1 MLWRGAS
8 GLCLGFIQEPPHI
21 VTTRPGATNEGN
33 TEDHGIPTGPSGGWG
48 WGGKEQWKDAPSLP
62 ILSRLITPRHD
73 SFCYFPFHSLSMLF
87 FAFMEK
93 SLIFYAC
100 NLTCSR
106 HNTPLFT
113 SINWDSTCSLEIRDI
128 TPCLWLVDTECTG
141 VVYRAIR
148 RGKILIPSCWRAI
161 RGEHEPLCSPSPA
174 MVTCLFE
181 WKILERNPG
190 EGVLSFFRT
199 CALSFCRKIMQ

>member
-1 MLWRGAS
+1 
-8 GLCLGFIQEPPHI
+8 
-21 VTTRPGATNEGN
+21 
-33 TEDHGIPTGPSGGWG
+33 
-48 WGGKEQWKDAPSLP
+48 
-62 ILSRLITPRHD
+62 
-73 SFCYFPFHSLSMLF
+73 MLF

-113 SINWDSTCSLEIRDI
+113 SINWDSTYSLKIRDI
-128 TPCLWLVDTECTG
+128 NPCLWLVDTECTG
-141 VVYRAIR
+141 LGVVYRAIR
-148 RGKILIPSCWRAI
+148 CGTIRIPSCWRVM
-161 RGEHEPLCSPSPA
+161 RGEHEPLCSPSPP

-190 EGVLSFFRT
+190 EGVLSFSELVPNPFAERS
-199 CALSFCRKIMQ
+199 CNNICSNQIKSKEPKQYSSNQS